1 MKNKKYVLVI
11 LVFLIIGII
20 FISGCIQCEAEKLDC
35 PYECCI
41 NEEYKA
47 KACPTGYG
55 CQENKCIETTEV
67 ADPEFARIG
76 ASYTST
82 PPLFDGLLG
91 AHGEDWGDAVIT
103 KTLSYTNSLTESKF
117 LF

>member
-1 MKNKKYVLVI
+1 MIMMKNKKYVLAI

-20 FISGCIQCEAEKLDC
+20 FISGCIQGEGEKLDC

-47 KACPTGYG
+47 KACPTGYE
-55 CQENKCIETTEV
+55 CQENKCIEITEV
-67 ADPEFARIG
+67 AGPEFARIG

-91 AHGEDWGDAVIT
+91 AHREDWGDVVIT
-103 KTLSYTNSLTESKF
+103 KALSYTNS
-117 LF
+117 